1 MRPRRG
7 RFSMWLFWSIVSA
20 DTFCPS
26 VWGQSTLENST
37 LSCTRS
43 SLAYG
48 DAVLP
53 ACYESKT
60 STLDSISFYVSA
72 YCKDCATNQEN
83 LIAITPLQIN
93 IGLQNGP
100 CTQGVSWLLSGGAAV
115 GGNTGSYIYGN
126 LSAQSTIAFAR
137 QASSVD
143 CNGIPAQSGDIGSR
157 LDCT

>member
-1 MRPRRG
+1 MKSRSG
-7 RFSMWLFWSIVSA
+7 RFPMWLFWPALALGVS
-20 DTFCPS
+20 CPS
-26 VWGQSTLENST
+26 GRAQSSLEPGS

-60 STLDSISFYVSA
+60 STLDSVTFYVSA
-72 YCKDCATNQEN
+72 YCKDCSTNQEN

-100 CTQGVSWLLSGGAAV
+100 CTQGVYWLLSGGVAL
-115 GGNTGSYIYGN
+115 GGQTGSYIYGN
-126 LSAQSTIAFAR
+126 LSAQSTIAFGR